1 MLVSVCLSV
10 CLSRFPVALYAQP
23 ENLLYASSD
32 PKSPDYNTIKV
43 ADFGLSKFV
52 SENSQMKTT
61 CGTVRGG
68 GGHGGE
74 RVQCRVS
81 LPCVHVFLLAP
92 RHVDGVRLLV

>member
-1 MLVSVCLSV
+1 MFLSV
-10 CLSRFPVALYAQP
+10 ACLLSVGLCPPAAVCAQP

-61 CGTVRGG
+61 CGTVRD
-68 GGHGGE
+68 GE
-74 RVQCRVS
+74 R
-81 LPCVHVFLLAP
+81 
-92 RHVDGVRLLV
+92 GLVL

>member
-1 MLVSVCLSV
+1 MNLCTECKLTPVCLCACMYVSVCCLSV
-10 CLSRFPVALYAQP
+10 VCRPVSPAAVCAQP

-61 CGTVRGG
+61 CGTVRD
-68 GGHGGE
+68 GE
-74 RVQCRVS
+74 RG
-81 LPCVHVFLLAP
+81 LVF
-92 RHVDGVRLLV
+92 